1 MAASNRLMLVAAK
14 PGLSIR
20 PVARDSLLG
29 LHTSFWQSS
38 GETCASGLAAT
49 TRRDDPAC
57 ILGLCLNLHV
67 QASRS
72 PLLSRQSGTRLIFF
86 HGFAC
91 VVMLSE
97 LV

>member
-38 GETCASGLAAT
+38 GETCASGLAAA
-49 TRRDDPAC
+49 TRRDDPA
-57 ILGLCLNLHV
+57 LHSWLV
-67 QASRS
+67 
-72 PLLSRQSGTRLIFF
+72 
-86 HGFAC
+86 
-91 VVMLSE
+91 SE
-97 LV
+97 LACTGLPIAATKQAVRNSAHFFPWICLRGHAE